1 MEMPRYVGAG
11 ETEACGQ
18 CWEAPGQPA
27 SIHPTAL
34 QEQNVS
40 GKWEF
45 TCQHGEE
52 ECKLNKVEVSSV
64 PESRMGGTEARRL
77 QVVVKGKSRL
87 REAWNQ
93 LSPPPGCL
101 HFTTTSSI
109 ASLLDT
115 HSYSQRDLGVLCAL
129 LVTLPARPPPPG
141 LSVGQAGERR
151 GLPNHCL
158 LRGNG

>member
-1 MEMPRYVGAG
+1 MEMPGYVGAG
-11 ETEACGQ
+11 ETEACDQG
-18 CWEAPGQPA
+18 WEAPDRLA

-52 ECKLNKVEVSSV
+52 ECKLNKVEVSST
-64 PESRMGGTEARRL
+64 PSPLWGAQRPRRL
-77 QVVVKGKSRL
+77 RVVAKLKSRL

-93 LSPPPGCL
+93 LSPLPVCL
-101 HFTTTSSI
+101 CFTITPAI
-109 ASLLDT
+109 ASLSDS
-115 HSYSQRDLGVLCAL
+115 HGYYQRDLGVLCAPL
-129 LVTLPARPPPPG
+129 MTLPAHSPPPG
-141 LSVGQAGERR
+141 LPVGQAGHER